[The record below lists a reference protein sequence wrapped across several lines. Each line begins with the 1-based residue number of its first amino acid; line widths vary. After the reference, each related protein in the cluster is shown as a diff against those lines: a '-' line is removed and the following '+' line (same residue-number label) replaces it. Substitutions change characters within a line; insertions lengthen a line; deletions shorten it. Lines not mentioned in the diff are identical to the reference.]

1 MVARGGARGGAGP
14 VRAVARARDAVRERP
29 AVPPD
34 PPAVRV
40 ARSALS
46 VLRGRIG
53 GVAQT
58 AAKKKSATAEQS
70 PAKGGGGRPRLM
82 LMDGHSL
89 AYRAFFALPAE
100 NFTTS
105 TGQPTNAIYGFASM
119 LANTLRDEQP
129 THFAVAFDVS
139 RKTWRAEEFTEY
151 KANRAKTPDEFRGQV
166 ELIGEL
172 LDTMHADRFAVE
184 GFEADDI
191 IATLATR
198 AEAAGFDVLIVTG
211 DRDSFQ
217 LVSEHTTVLY
227 PTKGVSELTRYT
239 PEKVEE
245 RYGLTPAQYP
255 DFAALR
261 GDPSDNLPGIPGVG
275 EKTAAKWITQF
286 GSFAELVE
294 RAEEVK
300 GKAGQN
306 FRDHLEAVKLNRRLT
321 EMVRD
326 VPLDK
331 GPEDLERA
339 PYDRKQLAVLL
350 DTLEIRNPSLRERLL
365 AVDPG
370 AEQEQEPV
378 TEDVALDATLV
389 PANGKLAPWLEEHGN
404 AVLGVATVDTWKLG
418 AGEVAEVGL
427 AAAGG
432 AAAWFEPSALDEDDE
447 RAFADWLGDPE
458 RPKVIHDAK
467 GLMRVFGE
475 HGMRVAGVSMDT
487 ALGAYLVKPGRRTFA
502 LDALSLEY
510 LGRELVPAQES
521 DGQLAFGADDETQA
535 RTLMVE
541 ARTILD
547 LGTALGARLPEV
559 GAEGLLTDIELPT
572 SALLARMERAGIAAD
587 REHLE
592 EMERQFAGAV
602 EQAVREAHAAV
613 GHEFNLGSPKQLQ
626 EVLFGELNLPKTR
639 KTKTGYTTDADS
651 LAWLAGQTEHELPV
665 IMLRHREQAKLR
677 STVEGLIKS
686 IAPDGR
692 IHTTFNQTVAAT
704 GRLSSTD
711 PNLQNIPV
719 RTDEGR
725 AIRRGFVVG
734 EGYEALMTA
743 DYSQIELRVMAHLS
757 EDEGLI
763 AAFTSGEDL
772 HRTVAG
778 YVFNVEPAA
787 VDAEMRRKIKAMSYG
802 LAYGLS
808 AFGLSQQLA
817 IDPGEARALMD
828 TYFERFGGVR
838 DYLHRVVEEA
848 RATGYTATM
857 LGRRRYLPD
866 LNSDNRQRREAAERM
881 ALNAPIQGTAADIV
895 KIAMLGV
902 DRALREAEL
911 TSRTLLQVHDEIVLE
926 LAPGE
931 REPVEEILRREMAAA
946 AQLRA
951 PLTVSVGVGPNWEA
965 AAH

>member
-1 MVARGGARGGAGP
+1 
-14 VRAVARARDAVRERP
+14 
-29 AVPPD
+29 
-34 PPAVRV
+34 
-40 ARSALS
+40 
-46 VLRGRIG
+46 
-53 GVAQT
+53 
-58 AAKKKSATAEQS
+58 
-70 PAKGGGGRPRLM
+70 M

-100 NFTTS
+100 NFTTA

-119 LANTLRDEQP
+119 LANTLRDESP

-139 RKTWRAEEFTEY
+139 RKTWRSTEFPEY
-151 KANRAKTPDEFRGQV
+151 KANRSKTPDEFKGQV
-166 ELIGEL
+166 ELIGEM
-172 LDTMHADRFAVE
+172 LDAMHAVRFAVD
-184 GFEADDI
+184 GFEADDV
-191 IATLATR
+191 IATLATQ

-217 LVSEHTTVLY
+217 LITDHVTVLY
-227 PTKGVSELTRYT
+227 PTKGVSELTRFT
-239 PEKVEE
+239 PEKVQEK
-245 RYGLTPAQYP
+245 YGLSPSQYP

-275 EKTAAKWITQF
+275 EKTAAKWINQF

-306 FRDHLEAVKLNRRLT
+306 FRDHLESVKLNRVLT

-326 VPLDK
+326 VELPK
-331 GPEDLERA
+331 TVADLERA
-339 PYDRKQLAVLL
+339 PYDRTALAMVL

-370 AEQEQEPV
+370 AAEAEQAPAEPGV
-378 TEDVALDATLV
+378 ELDGSVLGA
-389 PANGKLAPWLEEHGN
+389 GELAPWLAEHGK
-404 AVLGVATVDTWKLG
+404 AVLGLATVDTWQLG
-418 AGEVAEVGL
+418 TGTVTEVAL

-432 AAAWFEPSALDEDDE
+432 AAAWFDPATLDEADE
-447 RAFADWLGDPE
+447 NAFAAWIADPTK
-458 RPKVIHDAK
+458 PKVLHNAK
-467 GLMRVFGE
+467 AVMRVFPE
-475 HGMRVAGVSMDT
+475 HGWSVAGVTMDT
-487 ALGAYLVKPGRRTFA
+487 ALAAYLVKPGRRSFA

-510 LGRELVPAQES
+510 LGRELAPAS
-521 DGQLAFGADDETQA
+521 AADGQLAFGTEEDDRAEADS
-535 RTLMVE
+535 LMSQ

-547 LGTALGARLPEV
+547 LGTAFGEKLREV
-559 GAEGLLTDIELPT
+559 GASDLLTDIELPT
-572 SALLARMERAGIAAD
+572 SALLARLERHGIAAD
-587 REHLE
+587 REHLQA
-592 EMERQFAGAV
+592 MEQQFAGAV
-602 EQAVREAHAAV
+602 QQAVKEAHAAA

-626 EVLFGELNLPKTR
+626 EVLFGELNLPKTK
-639 KTKTGYTTDADS
+639 KTKTGYTTDADA
-651 LAWLAGQTEHELPV
+651 LAWLAAQTENELPV

-677 STVEGLIKS
+677 VTVEGLIKTT
-686 IAPDGR
+686 AADGR

-734 EGYEALMTA
+734 EGFESLMTA

-757 EDEGLI
+757 EDEGLLE
-763 AAFTSGEDL
+763 AFSSGEDL
-772 HRTVAG
+772 HTTVASQ
-778 YVFNVEPAA
+778 VFGVDGSD

-808 AFGLSQQLA
+808 AFGLSQQLNIEA
-817 IDPGEARALMD
+817 GEARALMD

-838 DYLHRVVEEA
+838 DYLRRAVDEA
-848 RATGYTATM
+848 RATGYTETM

-866 LNSDNRQRREAAERM
+866 LNSDNRQRREMAERM

-895 KIAMLGV
+895 KIAMLNVHG
-902 DRALREAEL
+902 ALTEAKL
-911 TSRTLLQVHDEIVLE
+911 DSRMLLQVHDEIVLE
-926 LAPGE
+926 IAPGE
-931 REPVEEILRREMAAA
+931 RAKVEELVRREMAGAVS
-946 AQLRA
+946 LRA
-951 PLTVSVGVGPNWEA
+951 PLDVSVGVGPNWES